1 MSANG
6 GEPPPRGGPWER
18 SEEFERGFL
27 EHVIGRA
34 GLRGPAG
41 GHLIALVRERLAKG
55 AREYGPRNYLTD
67 DCLGQMTEEP
77 TDVLGWGILAALQLY
92 LREHRAE
99 LGADA
104 AGDMRAELVEIA
116 VDGAALWRRCEALR
130 QQARRAVG

>member
-1 MSANG
+1 M
-6 GEPPPRGGPWER
+6 GGPWER
-18 SEEFERGFL
+18 SDEFEQAFL

-34 GLRGPAG
+34 GLNGPAG
-41 GHLIALVRERLAKG
+41 EYLIALVRERLAKG

-92 LREHRAE
+92 LLEHRGTLDSHQADE
-99 LGADA
+99 LRD
-104 AGDMRAELVEIA
+104 ELVGIA

-130 QQARRAVG
+130 QELAAAR